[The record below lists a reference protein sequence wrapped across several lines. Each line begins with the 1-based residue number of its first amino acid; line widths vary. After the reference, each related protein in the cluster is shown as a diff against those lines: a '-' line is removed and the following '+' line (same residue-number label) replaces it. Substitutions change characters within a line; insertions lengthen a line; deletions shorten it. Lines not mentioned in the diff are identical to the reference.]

1 MVSLLSGAINVAKWA
16 GFWLVGLI
24 WGSSFLLIRVGVE
37 ELAPFQLV
45 FIRTGIAAVGLNIVM
60 LLRGKRYPANLRAL
74 LPLIIIGIGNTAVP
88 FALITWGEKSVE
100 SGLASV
106 LQASASLF
114 TLVIAHFT
122 FADERITLQ
131 KAIGLLLGFVGVI
144 VLASR
149 SWADGQL
156 VTGNFLGQLAIIGAS
171 LCYATFTT
179 YSRKVIQNRF
189 EPIVVSAGAMT
200 AAAVVSGVAMLAAPL
215 FSGQP
220 ATPLVD
226 LSSEVLNSVLAL
238 GLVNTF
244 VAYLF
249 YYWIVQELGA
259 ARASMVTY
267 VVPAVGLALGV
278 IFLNEL
284 LDLRLIIGAGLIF
297 VAIGVVNVGGL
308 RRLIAAS
315 PRMAG

>member
-1 MVSLLSGAINVAKWA
+1 MRKWA

-37 ELAPFQLV
+37 EIAPFQLV

-74 LPLIIIGIGNTAVP
+74 LPLLIIGIGNTALP
-88 FALITWGEKSVE
+88 FSLITWGEKSVE

-131 KAIGLLLGFVGVI
+131 KALGLLLGFVGVI

-200 AAAVVSGVAMLAAPL
+200 AAAVVSCIAMLASPL
-215 FSGQP
+215 FGGQP
-220 ATPLVD
+220 ATPLAD
-226 LSSEVLNSVLAL
+226 LSSEVLNSALVL

-297 VAIGVVNVGGL
+297 AAIGVVNVGGL
-308 RRLIAAS
+308 RRLIPAP
-315 PRMAG
+315 PRMGG

>member
-1 MVSLLSGAINVAKWA
+1 MRKWA

-37 ELAPFQLV
+37 EIAPFQLV

-74 LPLIIIGIGNTAVP
+74 LPLLIIGIGNTALP
-88 FALITWGEKSVE
+88 FSLITWGEKSVE

-131 KAIGLLLGFVGVI
+131 KALGLLLGFVGVI

-200 AAAVVSGVAMLAAPL
+200 AAAVVSGIAMLVSPL
-215 FSGQP
+215 FGGQP
-220 ATPLVD
+220 ATPLAD
-226 LSSEVLNSVLAL
+226 LSSEVLNSALVL

-297 VAIGVVNVGGL
+297 LAIAVVNVGGL

>member
-1 MVSLLSGAINVAKWA
+1 MAKWA

-215 FSGQP
+215 FGGQP

>member
-1 MVSLLSGAINVAKWA
+1 MRKWA

-37 ELAPFQLV
+37 EIAPFQLV
-45 FIRTGIAAVGLNIVM
+45 FIRTGIAAVGLNLVM

-74 LPLIIIGIGNTAVP
+74 LPLLIIGIGNTALP
-88 FALITWGEKSVE
+88 FSLITWGEKSVE

-131 KAIGLLLGFVGVI
+131 KALGLLLGFVGVI

-156 VTGNFLGQLAIIGAS
+156 VTGNFVGQLAIIGAS

-200 AAAVVSGVAMLAAPL
+200 AAAVVSGIAMLIAPL
-215 FSGQP
+215 FGGQP
-220 ATPLVD
+220 ATPLAD
-226 LSSEVLNSVLAL
+226 LSSEVLNSALVL

-297 VAIGVVNVGGL
+297 LAIAVVNVGGL

>member
-1 MVSLLSGAINVAKWA
+1 MRKWA

-37 ELAPFQLV
+37 EIAPFQLV
-45 FIRTGIAAVGLNIVM
+45 FIRTGIAAVGLNLVM

-74 LPLIIIGIGNTAVP
+74 LPLLIIGIGNTALP
-88 FALITWGEKSVE
+88 FSLITWGEKSVE

-131 KAIGLLLGFVGVI
+131 KALGLLLGFIGVI

-156 VTGNFLGQLAIIGAS
+156 VTGNFVGQLAIIGAS

-200 AAAVVSGVAMLAAPL
+200 AAAVVSGIAMLMAPL
-215 FSGQP
+215 FGGQP
-220 ATPLVD
+220 ATPLAD
-226 LSSEVLNSVLAL
+226 LSGEVLNSALVL

-297 VAIGVVNVGGL
+297 LAIAVVNVGGL

>member
-1 MVSLLSGAINVAKWA
+1 MRKWA

-37 ELAPFQLV
+37 EIAPFQLV

-74 LPLIIIGIGNTAVP
+74 LPLLIIGIGNTALP
-88 FALITWGEKSVE
+88 FSLITWGEKSVE

-131 KAIGLLLGFVGVI
+131 KALGLLLGFVGVI

-200 AAAVVSGVAMLAAPL
+200 AAAVVSGIAMLVSPL
-215 FSGQP
+215 FGGQP
-220 ATPLVD
+220 ATPLAD
-226 LSSEVLNSVLAL
+226 LSSEVLNSTLVL

-297 VAIGVVNVGGL
+297 LAIAVVNVGGL

>member
-1 MVSLLSGAINVAKWA
+1 MRKWA

-37 ELAPFQLV
+37 EIAPFQLV

-74 LPLIIIGIGNTAVP
+74 LPLLIIGIGNTALP
-88 FALITWGEKSVE
+88 FSLITWGEKSVE

-131 KAIGLLLGFVGVI
+131 KALGLLLGFVGVI

-179 YSRKVIQNRF
+179 YSRKVIQKRF

-200 AAAVVSGVAMLAAPL
+200 AAAVVSGIAMLVSPL
-215 FSGQP
+215 FGGQP
-220 ATPLVD
+220 ATPLAD
-226 LSSEVLNSVLAL
+226 LSSEVLNSALVL

-297 VAIGVVNVGGL
+297 LAIAVVNVGGL